1 MSPPERDSVLFV
13 LPPGG
18 ATPYF
23 AEHLGTAFLRA
34 VLLRAEMRSAQYLPR
49 RNPSLSGFASYLS
62 EHRPAVIGITAYESN
77 LRASRALV
85 RTVRE
90 ALPGAV
96 VVVGG
101 PNATF
106 SPDETL
112 ELLGADL
119 CLRGAGEGTID
130 ELVRRILGD
139 PVPRPRLAELL
150 RDVPNLAVRCGE
162 GVSHTHL
169 GDLSSFPGG
178 RYRCLDDL
186 PSPYQAG
193 LLSTADVG
201 LLTARG
207 CNQHCTYCS
216 FAAISGRRVRYH
228 GVERVLEDLA
238 AFKAVVDRV
247 ERRRPTISISDDAFT
262 LAPRRAREICEGIIR
277 RRLQL
282 PFECETRADRVDP
295 ELLRLMRR
303 AGFTSIS
310 FGLESAV
317 PHVLRAIGKVQD
329 PHTRDDPRFEA
340 ERAYVE
346 AFRSATSAAKAAG
359 LTPTVSVIGGLPA
372 ETADD
377 FRATLA
383 FVESLGLPM
392 YVHNVLTLFPG
403 TPLHAEG
410 GRHGL
415 RAGRVPGSL
424 RWETRHAYDVRVVRP
439 LRTSL
444 LHAQRW
450 EEAEQIADALCGRPR
465 PAQAGGDGAWAV
477 VLHGSAPEAAVARW
491 ISGVLAVYGAVV
503 VVNPGGEVPE
513 VAWLRVLDETAVPWG
528 LFAPLSGEAGS
539 DGRIVLRSRGTLGAH
554 RIEIAPAWR
563 AVRGI
568 EVDDEGAC
576 LVPLWIASA
585 SPAPPP
591 PADRRA
597 DPLSPTPQ
605 VADGCRW
612 WSGWR
617 RCQRPRVLHV
627 SADGTVRP
635 CWNGPAIG
643 RVGDSYRELAR
654 RGAALGSARRTRGSR
669 RDRCPL
675 AREPPGR
682 RGSAAA
688 ERYDLTAQLE
698 WLLRGGT
705 AAGPARSE
713 GEP

>member
-1 MSPPERDSVLFV
+1 MRPLERASVLFV

-18 ATPYF
+18 GTPHF

-34 VLLRAEMRSAQYLPR
+34 VLLRAGIRSAQYLPR
-49 RNPSLSGFASYLS
+49 RNPSLAGFVRFLR
-62 EHRPAVIGITAYESN
+62 ERRPAMVGITAYESN

-85 RTVRE
+85 GTVRE
-90 ALPGAV
+90 ALPEAV
-96 VVVGG
+96 VGVGG

-119 CLRGAGEGTID
+119 CLRGAGEATID
-130 ELVRRILGD
+130 ELVRRVLGGGA
-139 PVPRPRLAELL
+139 PRRRLAEVLQDL
-150 RDVPNLAVRCGE
+150 PNLAIRTAE
-162 GVSHTHL
+162 GVRHTRA

-228 GVERVLEDLA
+228 GVARVLDDLA

-247 ERRRPTISISDDAFT
+247 QRRRPTISISDDAFT

-295 ELLRLMRR
+295 ELLRLMKR

-317 PHVLRAIGKVQD
+317 PRVLRAVGKVQD

-346 AFRSATSAAKAAG
+346 AFRTATSAAKAAG
-359 LTPTVSVIGGLPA
+359 LVPTVSVIGGLPA

-383 FVESLGLPM
+383 FVDSLGVPM
-392 YVHNVLTLFPG
+392 YVHNVLTSFPG
-403 TPLHAEG
+403 TPLHAER

-424 RWETRHAYDVRVVRP
+424 RWETRHAYDVHAVRP
-439 LRTSL
+439 LRNSL

-465 PAQAGGDGAWAV
+465 PEHAGGGGAWAV
-477 VLHGSAPEAAVARW
+477 VLHGSAPEAGVARW
-491 ISGVLAVYGAVV
+491 ISRVLAVYGAVV
-503 VVNPGGEVPE
+503 VVDAAGEVPD
-513 VAWLRVLDETAVPWG
+513 VVWLRVLDEAEVPWG
-528 LFAPLSGEAGS
+528 LFAPLSGEGGP
-539 DGRIVLRSRGTLGAH
+539 DGRVVLRSRGTLGAH
-554 RIEIAPAWR
+554 RFELAPAWR
-563 AVRGI
+563 AVRGV
-568 EVDDEGAC
+568 EADDEGGC
-576 LVPLWIASA
+576 TVPLWIASA

-591 PADRRA
+591 ADRRS
-597 DPLSPTPQ
+597 DPLAPAPQ

-617 RCQRPRVLHV
+617 RCRRPRVLHV
-627 SADGTVRP
+627 SADWTVRP

-643 RVGDSYRELAR
+643 RVGDGYRELAR
-654 RGAALGSARRTRGSR
+654 RGAALGVARKARGSR
-669 RDRCPL
+669 PDPCPL
-675 AREPPGR
+675 ARECPGR

-688 ERYDLTAQLE
+688 ERYDLAAQLE
-698 WLLRGGT
+698 WLLRGGVV
-705 AAGPARSE
+705 AGPARSE
-713 GEP
+713 GGP